1 MKTTEYRI
9 PANAADREKME
20 EQLRRQARL
29 MNLLWSVSLIVIGVG
44 TFVISAASIAG
55 FDLPDILV
63 RILGIAD
70 LIALP
75 VLVFA
80 TVKKMR
86 LRTAQ
91 LQTPAAVPHAEE
103 KDGKTE

>member
-1 MKTTEYRI
+1 MKTTEIQI
-9 PANAADREKME
+9 PQSPADREKME
-20 EQLRRQARL
+20 EQLKKQTRL
-29 MNLLWSVSLIVIGVG
+29 MNVLWSISLIVIGVG

-55 FDLPDILV
+55 FDLPDIVV

-86 LRTAQ
+86 LRAAETIAKAQ
-91 LQTPAAVPHAEE
+91 ADIESE
-103 KDGKTE
+103 K

>member
-1 MKTTEYRI
+1 MKTTEIQI
-9 PANAADREKME
+9 PQSPADREKME
-20 EQLRRQARL
+20 EQLKKQTRL
-29 MNLLWSVSLIVIGVG
+29 MNVLWSISLIVIGVG

-55 FDLPDILV
+55 LDLPDIVV

-86 LRTAQ
+86 LRAAETIAKAQ
-91 LQTPAAVPHAEE
+91 ADIESE
-103 KDGKTE
+103 K

>member
-1 MKTTEYRI
+1 MKTTEIQI
-9 PANAADREKME
+9 PQSPADREKME
-20 EQLRRQARL
+20 EQLKKQTRL
-29 MNLLWSVSLIVIGVG
+29 MNVLWSISLIVIGVG

-55 FDLPDILV
+55 IDLPDILV
-63 RILGIAD
+63 RVLGIAD

-86 LRTAQ
+86 LRAAETIAKAQ
-91 LQTPAAVPHAEE
+91 ADIESE
-103 KDGKTE
+103 K

>member
-1 MKTTEYRI
+1 MKTTEIQI
-9 PANAADREKME
+9 PQSPADREKME
-20 EQLRRQARL
+20 EQLKKQTRL
-29 MNLLWSVSLIVIGVG
+29 MNVLWSISLIVIGVG

-55 FDLPDILV
+55 FDLPDFVV

-86 LRTAQ
+86 LRAAETIAKAQ
-91 LQTPAAVPHAEE
+91 ADIESE
-103 KDGKTE
+103 K

>member
-1 MKTTEYRI
+1 MKTTEIQI
-9 PANAADREKME
+9 PQSPADRVKME
-20 EQLRRQARL
+20 EQLKKQTRL
-29 MNLLWSVSLIVIGVG
+29 MNVLWSISLIVIGVG

-55 FDLPDILV
+55 FDLPDFVV

-86 LRTAQ
+86 LRAAETIAKAQ
-91 LQTPAAVPHAEE
+91 ADIESE
-103 KDGKTE
+103 K

>member
-1 MKTTEYRI
+1 MKTTEIQI
-9 PANAADREKME
+9 PQSPADREKME
-20 EQLRRQARL
+20 EQLKKQTRL
-29 MNLLWSVSLIVIGVG
+29 MNVLWSISLIVIGVG

-55 FDLPDILV
+55 FDLPDLVV

-86 LRTAQ
+86 LRAAETIAKAQ
-91 LQTPAAVPHAEE
+91 ADIESE
-103 KDGKTE
+103 K

>member
-1 MKTTEYRI
+1 MKTTEIQI
-9 PANAADREKME
+9 PQSPADREKME
-20 EQLRRQARL
+20 EQLKKQTRL
-29 MNLLWSVSLIVIGVG
+29 MNVLWSISLIVIGVG
-44 TFVISAASIAG
+44 TFVISTASIAG

-86 LRTAQ
+86 LRAAETIAKAQ
-91 LQTPAAVPHAEE
+91 ADIESE
-103 KDGKTE
+103 K

>member
-1 MKTTEYRI
+1 MKTTEI
-9 PANAADREKME
+9 QTPQSPADREKME
-20 EQLRRQARL
+20 EQLKKQTRL
-29 MNLLWSVSLIVIGVG
+29 MNVLWSISLIVIGVG

-55 FDLPDILV
+55 LDLPDIVV

-86 LRTAQ
+86 LR
-91 LQTPAAVPHAEE
+91 AAETIAGKKSEE
-103 KDGKTE
+103 

>member
-1 MKTTEYRI
+1 MKTTEIQI
-9 PANAADREKME
+9 PQSPADREKME
-20 EQLRRQARL
+20 EQLKKQTRL
-29 MNLLWSVSLIVIGVG
+29 MNVLWSISLIVIGVG

-86 LRTAQ
+86 LRAAETIAKAQ
-91 LQTPAAVPHAEE
+91 ADIESE
-103 KDGKTE
+103 K